1 MGLVE
6 ICFRDNIF
14 GIISMLLLCNKSNKA
29 RGEEIGWQGK
39 RKEERKGRNVSCRLI
54 GWKDGDSQ
62 IAPPPPPPCPSSP
75 YHYTLQHTS
84 QQLLKDRRRANTQID
99 MKYT

>member
-54 GWKDGDSQ
+54 GWKDGDSR
-62 IAPPPPPPCPSSP
+62 IAPPPPPRPSSP
-75 YHYTLQHTS
+75 YHYTLQHAS

-99 MKYT
+99 LKYT